1 MHSIRIKTYCKIKK
15 TKPKLKESSELNIL
29 FKNIQYIQGKK
40 PNNIVLEEFQTDI
53 LNHAE
58 RAGLTLTLVNVSITL
73 PNTYN
78 IESDF
83 CIKVF
88 KGGRAMVSANNDRP
102 PECLICDLPCTIIS
116 EKKKKKILENIQ
128 RDCHC

>member
-1 MHSIRIKTYCKIKK
+1 M
-15 TKPKLKESSELNIL
+15 
-29 FKNIQYIQGKK
+29 FKNVQYIQEKK

-73 PNTYN
+73 TNTYN

-88 KGGRAMVSANNDRP
+88 KGGRAMISANNDRP
-102 PECLICDLPCTIIS
+102 PECLIYDLPCTVFL
-116 EKKKKKILENIQ
+116 KKKPIFLKTFNEIAIVEL
-128 RDCHC
+128 